1 MFHQMITKST
11 RIDLSSLYKKEGWWA
26 VWIGLTIFALSLPSY
41 LGLFTLGWIPAA
53 KPWTDISH
61 ALTTKMLNPWIG
73 LVASILGI
81 TISTSNKNQW
91 NKNKRLVKGI
101 LRYIFCSLGD
111 LDTFKLSPL
120 VKIIGSAEVGYI
132 IALVVGIVVPNII
145 QIRTNMDLY
154 STNFPARQFYF
165 IINKPTGRK

>member
-1 MFHQMITKST
+1 M
-11 RIDLSSLYKKEGWWA
+11 
-26 VWIGLTIFALSLPSY
+26 TIFALSLPSY
-41 LGLFTLGWIPAA
+41 LGLFTLGCIPAA

-73 LVASILGI
+73 LVASFVFLALLLVPVTRINGIKTKDWLKGFFVIFFTAWGIWIL
-81 TISTSNKNQW
+81 SN
-91 NKNKRLVKGI
+91 
-101 LRYIFCSLGD
+101 Y
-111 LDTFKLSPL
+111 SPL
-120 VKIIGSAEVGYI
+120 VKVIRSAEVGYI